1 MKKAIA
7 VFLSLIA
14 SISFGATLVP
24 IQLLNPAGST
34 SGQAIVSTGPSGAPA
49 WAGVNAVTL
58 NGATFAA
65 PGNIGFTTPGT
76 GNFTTL
82 NSTGGSLN
90 GSIGQTT
97 PFAGSFTTLSASSTV
112 SGSGFSAY
120 LASPP
125 AIGGTVAAAGS
136 FTTLGATG
144 LITPS
149 STIGIKGTTTN
160 DNAQAGSIGE
170 YATATAT
177 SANLTSGTSATVTS
191 VSLTAGD
198 WDVSGTCQW
207 NPGGATITVLQLG
220 ISNTAATL
228 AGLGSAMTLFGSWTS
243 GNVLSTP
250 VVRFSIASTTTAYLV
265 TNATFS
271 GGTGTTCQGVIRARR
286 VR

>member
-1 MKKAIA
+1 MKKVIA
-7 VFLSLIA
+7 VLLSLIA
-14 SISFGATLVP
+14 SISFGATLLPV
-24 IQLLNPAGST
+24 QLLNPTGST
-34 SGQAIVSTGPSGAPA
+34 SGQAIISTGPSSAPA
-49 WAGVNAVTL
+49 WAAINAATL

-76 GNFTTL
+76 GSFTTL
-82 NSTGGSLN
+82 NSTSGSLN

-97 PFAGSFTTLSASSTV
+97 PFAGSFTTLS
-112 SGSGFSAY
+112 
-120 LASPP
+120 
-125 AIGGTVAAAGS
+125 
-136 FTTLGATG
+136 ATG

-207 NPGGATITVLQLG
+207 SPGGATITVLQLG